1 MALPPIFTPPRNDT
15 AKPSRST
22 GAGAYELLLEAIE
35 SGALA
40 SGTRLRETELAAR
53 FAISRTPIREALK
66 RLETQGL
73 VVHEP
78 HHGAVVATLDYGQT
92 TELYLMREVLEG
104 TAARLAAVHA
114 TAIEIDI
121 LKEMVARDRDFLREP
136 QQLAR
141 TNRLFHQQIR
151 NAARN
156 RYIVAMLENLRL
168 SLALL
173 RGTTLGIGDR
183 SAEAIEEHH
192 QIVKHIA
199 ARDPD
204 GAEHA
209 ARLHIRSAFRS
220 RILLLQK
227 DDE

>member
-1 MALPPIFTPPRNDT
+1 MALTAPFTVPGHDA

-35 SGALA
+35 SGDLA

-92 TELYLMREVLEG
+92 TELYFMREVLEG
-104 TAARLAAVHA
+104 TAAHLAAVHA
-114 TAIEIDI
+114 TTIEIDL
-121 LKEMVARDRDFLREP
+121 LKDMVARDRDFLHQP

-173 RGTTLGIGDR
+173 RGTTLGISGR
-183 SAEAIEEHH
+183 SAQAIEEHD
-192 QIVKHIA
+192 QIVQNIA

-220 RILLLQK
+220 RILMLQR
-227 DDE
+227 DDG

>member
-1 MALPPIFTPPRNDT
+1 MALTGTFTAPGHD
-15 AKPSRST
+15 AVKPSRST

-35 SGALA
+35 SGGLA

-114 TAIEIDI
+114 TAAEIDI
-121 LKEMVARDRDFLREP
+121 LKDMVARDRNFLDQP
-136 QQLAR
+136 QELAR
-141 TNRLFHQQIR
+141 TNRLFHHQIR

-156 RYIVAMLENLRL
+156 RYIVSMLENLRL

-173 RGTTLGIGDR
+173 RGTTLSTEGR
-183 SAEAIEEHH
+183 SAQALDEHEE
-192 QIVKHIA
+192 IVKYIA

-220 RILLLQK
+220 RILMLQK
-227 DDE
+227 DDG